1 MLGKRK
7 PPTPLLPPKKQRKSA
22 PTIEEISFD
31 TSAREDYLT
40 GFHKR
45 KLQRIKHAKEEAAKK
60 KRAEKIAAR
69 KILRDGR
76 KADLEKHIEEINN
89 LLRNA
94 AEEVGGTDEEDQ
106 EDRETWDGIAE
117 ASMVDNEVEFVDEDR
132 FTTVTVEAVQVSR
145 DGLHKITQE
154 NKRDSTEPETHT
166 LTRAPATTD
175 KHGKRIWTKER
186 PGGPKKKK
194 KFRYESKAERK
205 VTRYKE
211 RSGNKSKAKVRK
223 E

>member
-1 MLGKRK
+1 M
-7 PPTPLLPPKKQRKSA
+7 
-22 PTIEEISFD
+22 
-31 TSAREDYLT
+31 
-40 GFHKR
+40 
-45 KLQRIKHAKEEAAKK
+45 
-60 KRAEKIAAR
+60 
-69 KILRDGR
+69 
-76 KADLEKHIEEINN
+76 EEINN

-117 ASMVDNEVEFVDEDR
+117 APMVDNEVEFVDEDR

-154 NKRDSTEPETHT
+154 KKMDSTEPETPT
-166 LTRAPATTD
+166 STRAPTTTD
-175 KHGKRIWTKER
+175 QHGKRIWTKER
-186 PGGPKKKK
+186 PGGPKRKK

>member
-7 PPTPLLPPKKQRKSA
+7 LSTPLPPPKKRRKSG

-45 KLQRIKHAKEEAAKK
+45 KLQRIKHAKEQAAKK
-60 KRAEKIAAR
+60 EREERIEAR
-69 KILRDGR
+69 RILREGR
-76 KADLEKHIEEINN
+76 KADLERHVEEVNN
-89 LLRNA
+89 LLRDA
-94 AEEVGGTDEEDQ
+94 ADEAGGMDEEDRE
-106 EDRETWDGIAE
+106 EDETWDGFAE
-117 ASMVDNEVEFVDEDR
+117 APMVDNEVEFIDEDR
-132 FTTVTVEAVQVSR
+132 YTTVTVESVEVSR
-145 DGLHKITQE
+145 DGLHKLPQE
-154 NKRDSTEPETHT
+154 GGRNDTESDTPTAG
-166 LTRAPATTD
+166 RAPPTTD
-175 KHGKRIWTKER
+175 QHGKRIWTKER

-205 VTRYKE
+205 VTRHKE
-211 RSGNKSKAKVRK
+211 RSGNKSKAKARR